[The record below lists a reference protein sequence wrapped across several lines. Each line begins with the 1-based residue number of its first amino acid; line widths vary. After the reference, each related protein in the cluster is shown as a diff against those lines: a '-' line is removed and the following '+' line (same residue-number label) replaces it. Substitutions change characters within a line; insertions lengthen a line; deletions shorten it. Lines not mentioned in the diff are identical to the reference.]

1 MILQIRSLNS
11 FCNILAEGNISLPTF
26 SYHNGYLTENSESK
40 QFMLGRWLENVE
52 KVFGE
57 KAMAN
62 YQPNKELFSIK
73 STVSEFFA
81 EKTSE
86 S

>member
-1 MILQIRSLNS
+1 
-11 FCNILAEGNISLPTF
+11 
-26 SYHNGYLTENSESK
+26 
-40 QFMLGRWLENVE
+40 MLGRWLENVE
-52 KVFGE
+52 KVFGD

-62 YQPNKELFSIK
+62 YQPNKELFPIK
-73 STVSEFFA
+73 STVSEFSA